1 MTIEEAYRSFAGAL
15 RKAQAET
22 ATNEKH
28 ILELRA
34 VLNQLIEILIGNELL
49 KPGHRRVFE
58 KTSYYAARGQ
68 PPKVKLRVVGNKYD
82 FPNSEVDCESR
93 YHLCHAR
100 CCSFTFSLSK
110 QDVEEGKVLWEIED
124 PYVIRHEEDGYCSH
138 LDRDTFFCS
147 IHEHRPATC
156 RGYDCRGDTRV
167 WLDFDNRIPAPM
179 PEGLFQLTR
188 RPPEVQAVAQA
199 ATTSECPTE
208 KTPEPAPE
216 K

>member
-1 MTIEEAYRSFAGAL
+1 MDIEEAYRSFAGAL
-15 RKAQAET
+15 RKAQAEA

-28 ILELRA
+28 VLELRA
-34 VLNQLIEILIGNELL
+34 VLNQLIEILISSQVLN
-49 KPGHRRVFE
+49 PGHRRVFE

-68 PPKVKLRVVGNKYD
+68 PPKIKLRVVGDKYE
-82 FPNSEVDCESR
+82 FPNSEVDCEAR

-100 CCSFTFSLSK
+100 CCSFTFALSK

-156 RGYDCRGDTRV
+156 RGYDCRGDTRI
-167 WLDFDNRIPAPM
+167 WLDFENRIPAPM
-179 PEGLFQLTR
+179 PEGLLQLQR
-188 RPPEVQAVAQA
+188 RVPAPPH
-199 ATTSECPTE
+199 ATTSERPTE
-208 KTPEPAPE
+208 KTPESAPE